1 MHRKQRGFL
10 IALCLCILSL
20 SGIFGIYQYRRGQA
34 QDVPKQT
41 ADRLAEE
48 QASKEDAEREAAN
61 STGTVARA
69 DTQENETEE
78 AKIETEEDLRKSG
91 KRN

>member
-41 ADRLAEE
+41 ADRLAGGT

-61 STGTVARA
+61 STGT
-69 DTQENETEE
+69 
-78 AKIETEEDLRKSG
+78 SG
-91 KRN
+91 QSRYAGE

>member
-48 QASKEDAEREAAN
+48 QASKEDAEREAGN
-61 STGTVARA
+61 RLIG
-69 DTQENETEE
+69 QETI
-78 AKIETEEDLRKSG
+78 KKHPYPDIRCRDKSD
-91 KRN
+91 

>member
-61 STGTVARA
+61 STGTEPIRRRMR
-69 DTQENETEE
+69 QKKQKLKQK
-78 AKIETEEDLRKSG
+78 KISGKSG